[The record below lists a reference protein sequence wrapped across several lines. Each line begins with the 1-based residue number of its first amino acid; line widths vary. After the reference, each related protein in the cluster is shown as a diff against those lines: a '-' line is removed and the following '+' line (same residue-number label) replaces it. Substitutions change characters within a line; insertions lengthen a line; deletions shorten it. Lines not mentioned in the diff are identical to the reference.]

1 MATHS
6 SAEMYSMRFLTL
18 AFASARSCLTS
29 TGPISL
35 YTFASSFTS
44 SSSCAR
50 PDRIRNPHQKK
61 RGKIHI
67 ERKQESA
74 ASRACLEDELV
85 LADLDGVLLADLVV
99 LGDVCEGEGTDRA
112 RVRVSGFRG
121 DEKEG
126 EGKGGFRACL
136 SGSC

>member
-1 MATHS
+1 
-6 SAEMYSMRFLTL
+6 MRFLTL

-61 RGKIHI
+61 KKEENPHRAEARERGD
-67 ERKQESA
+67 
-74 ASRACLEDELV
+74 ACLEDELV
-85 LADLDGVLLADLVV
+85 LADLDGVLLADLVI

-112 RVRVSGFRG
+112 RVRVSEFGGDARG
-121 DEKEG
+121 G
-126 EGKGGFRACL
+126 EGKWGFRACL